1 MELEQLIPERATIV
15 KTIEGEGETREL
27 ELNFRPFNLEDESW
41 LKRAYGDDLKKHFEQ
56 MDMEVISRVA
66 FHQLELDSKREVM
79 KLKFYDM
86 DEDSGEE
93 SEVSKT
99 GPQKI
104 RQIIAGP
111 SAQMELLTALLKTR
125 GFSMPILEELGVH
138 LENEVE
144 KKSPGKQKKAR
155 KMKSIGPRS
164 LT

>member
-1 MELEQLIPERATIV
+1 MELDELIPERATIT

-66 FHQLELDSKREVM
+66 FHQLELESKREVM

-86 DEDSGEE
+86 DEDTGEE

-111 SAQMELLTALLKTR
+111 PAQMELLTALLKTR
-125 GFSMPILEELGVH
+125 GFSMPIMEELGDH
-138 LENEVE
+138 LIKESEGKKKTA
-144 KKSPGKQKKAR
+144 KKSKAR
-155 KMKSIGPRS
+155 RRK
-164 LT
+164 